1 MQKKSLFFF
10 SFPRIKI
17 TTRLFVAK
25 NNEKNFADNDV
36 SSSMVEVNIYA
47 KHRNEKQFCKLLIF
61 KRLRTAFQKG
71 NFCTP
76 KGELLGAKR
85 GTFGS

>member
-36 SSSMVEVNIYA
+36 SSSMVEMNIYA
-47 KHRNEKQFCKLLIF
+47 NGQDGKVSSQLIDIQTVEK
-61 KRLRTAFQKG
+61 
-71 NFCTP
+71 P
-76 KGELLGAKR
+76 VSKGELLQAK
-85 GTFGS
+85 S

>member
-10 SFPRIKI
+10 LFPRIKI

-36 SSSMVEVNIYA
+36 SSSTVEVNIYA
-47 KHRNEKQFCKLLIF
+47 NGQDGKVSSQLIDIQTVEK
-61 KRLRTAFQKG
+61 
-71 NFCTP
+71 P
-76 KGELLGAKR
+76 VSKGELLGAKR